1 VAPLKLQPAPD
12 PKRAMPL
19 ALLLAAW
26 TLSFL
31 AAAAILTAAYYFAL
45 KSRVVEPE
53 ITNLAAYSQQTP
65 AEFLRAVDGD
75 TIAVLIGGR
84 EERLQLMGVDAPEI
98 WAKVSSIKGG
108 GVQSD
113 WSETGDAQAQQAAQR
128 LEEMLKDKPLTL
140 ELEVPQRDRYGRLL
154 GWAWAGK
161 PGVGVLANEWMLQQ
175 KLAVLHSLP
184 RDAKYA
190 ERMMAAGGK
199 VQ

>member
-1 VAPLKLQPAPD
+1 VLI
-12 PKRAMPL
+12 
-19 ALLLAAW
+19 AW
-26 TLSFL
+26 ALSFL

-53 ITNLAAYSQQTP
+53 ITNLAAYPQQTP

-75 TIAVLIGGR
+75 TIAVLIGGC
-84 EERLQLMGVDAPEI
+84 EERLQLVGVDAPELF
-98 WAKVSSIKGG
+98 AKVSSIKNG

-113 WSETGDAQAQQAAQR
+113 WSETGDTQAQLAAQK
-128 LEEMLKDKPLTL
+128 LEGLLKGKPLTL
-140 ELEVPQRDRYGRLL
+140 ELEEPQRDRYGRLI

-161 PGVGVLANEWMLQQ
+161 PGEAGSVLANEWMLQQ

-190 ERMMAAGGK
+190 ERMKKAGKGLGTRD
-199 VQ
+199 

>member
-1 VAPLKLQPAPD
+1 
-12 PKRAMPL
+12 MPL
-19 ALLLAAW
+19 TFLLAAW
-26 TLSFL
+26 ALSFL

-53 ITNLAAYSQQTP
+53 ITNLAAYPQQTP

-84 EERLQLMGVDAPEI
+84 EERLQLMGVDAPELF
-98 WAKVSSIKGG
+98 AKVSSIKGG

-113 WSETGDAQAQQAAQR
+113 WSETGDTQAQLAAQK
-128 LEEMLKDKPLTL
+128 LEGLLKGRPLTL
-140 ELEVPQRDRYGRLL
+140 ELEEPQRDRYGRLI

-161 PGVGVLANEWMLQQ
+161 PGDGVLANEWMLQQ
-175 KLAVLHSLP
+175 KLAVLHSMP

-190 ERMMAAGGK
+190 EWMKAAAQELGVGG
-199 VQ
+199 